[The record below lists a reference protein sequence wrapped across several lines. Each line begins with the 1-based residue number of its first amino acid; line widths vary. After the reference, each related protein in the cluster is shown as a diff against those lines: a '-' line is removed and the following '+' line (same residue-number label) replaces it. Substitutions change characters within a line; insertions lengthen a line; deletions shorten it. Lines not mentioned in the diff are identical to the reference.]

1 MRVTIETACENND
14 ERIDS
19 DSDTIEIIAER
30 GMVVVVLA
38 DDPNYKYYLL
48 KLTRSP
54 ETIEQ
59 RLL

>member
-1 MRVTIETACENND
+1 LWSD

-30 GMVVVVLA
+30 GMVVAA

-48 KLTRSP
+48 KLTTSP

>member
-1 MRVTIETACENND
+1 MRATIETACENND

-30 GMVVVVLA
+30 GMVAAA

-48 KLTRSP
+48 KLTTSP